1 MHFNTFSKQNSY
13 IQKKRNTIYRL
24 YISYDIKVTMQS
36 LKPLFCSEYVI
47 VLQFQMY
54 STEHQLNRL
63 NPSDTEAPLLDLDF
77 SITNGII
84 STKINDNPNDLILK

>member
-1 MHFNTFSKQNSY
+1 
-13 IQKKRNTIYRL
+13 
-24 YISYDIKVTMQS
+24 MQS

-47 VLQFQMY
+47 VLQFQIY
-54 STEHQLNRL
+54 STEHQLNRT

-84 STKINDNPNDLILK
+84 ATKINDKMMTLILK